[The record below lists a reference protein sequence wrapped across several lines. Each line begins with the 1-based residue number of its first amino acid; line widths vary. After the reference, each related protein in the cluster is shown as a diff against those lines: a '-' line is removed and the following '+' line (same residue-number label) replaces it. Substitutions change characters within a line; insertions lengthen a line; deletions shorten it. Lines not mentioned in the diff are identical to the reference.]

1 MESYIIAIQE
11 FAMNKTLLDYFSDL
25 PDPRVE
31 RTKLHKLED
40 ILAITIYAVICGAD
54 GWNEI
59 ELFGQCKQPWLKTF
73 LELPNGIPSHDTFA
87 RVVSSIKP
95 DAFEERFQKWIQ
107 ALAKNTGEKIIA
119 IDGKTL
125 RRSFDTAN
133 RKAAIHMVSAWACEN
148 KMVFGQI
155 ATDEKSNEITAI
167 PKLLETLVLD
177 GSVVTIDA
185 MGCQKKIA
193 EKIVDGGGDYIF
205 SLKGNHGTL
214 HEEVKLFMD
223 DAIANNGGCDYSCDT
238 DGGHGRVEIRKV
250 WYSENTEWM
259 RDIKD
264 WPGLSSLIAVESQR
278 AQMGKTTVE
287 RRYFISSLSNR
298 DAKSI
303 GQIIR
308 GHWGVE
314 NRLHWSLDVSFGEDN
329 SRIRK
334 DFGAENF
341 SRLRR
346 IALNL
351 LKQEKTLKRGI
362 KAKQHKAS
370 WDEQYMLKV
379 LQI

>member
-1 MESYIIAIQE
+1 
-11 FAMNKTLLDYFSDL
+11 MNKSVLQYFADL
-25 PDPRVE
+25 PDPRVD

-40 ILAITIYAVICGAD
+40 ILAITICAVICGAE

-59 ELFGQCKQPWLKTF
+59 ELFGQCKQPWLQSF

-87 RVVSSIKP
+87 RVVSAIKP
-95 DAFEERFQKWIQ
+95 DHFERRFQKWIQ
-107 ALAKNTGEKIIA
+107 ALAQHTGEKIIA

-125 RRSFDTAN
+125 CRSFDTAN
-133 RKAAIHMVSAWACEN
+133 GKAAIHMVSAWACQN

-155 ATDEKSNEITAI
+155 ATDAKSNEITAI
-167 PKLLETLVLD
+167 PKLLEMLVLE

-185 MGCQKKIA
+185 MGCQKTIA
-193 EKIVDGGGDYIF
+193 ETIINGGGDYLF

-223 DAIANNGGCDYSCDT
+223 DAIAHMGCDDHSSKTYGD
-238 DGGHGRVEIRKV
+238 HGRIETRKV
-250 WYSENTEWM
+250 WYSQEVQWM
-259 RDIKD
+259 ADRKQ
-264 WPGLSSLIAVESQR
+264 WSGLSSLIAVEAQR
-278 AQMGKTTVE
+278 VQGDKTSVE
-287 RRYFISSLSNR
+287 RRYFISSLSGK
-298 DAKSI
+298 DAYEV

-334 DFGAENF
+334 GFGAENF

-351 LKQEKTLKRGI
+351 LKQEKTVKRGI
-362 KAKQHKAS
+362 KAKQHKAG

>member
-1 MESYIIAIQE
+1 
-11 FAMNKTLLDYFSDL
+11 MNKALLDYFYDL

-40 ILAITIYAVICGAD
+40 ILTITICAVICGAE

-59 ELFGQCKQPWLKTF
+59 ELFGESKAQWLGTF

-87 RVVSSIKP
+87 RVISSIRP

-133 RKAAIHMVSAWACEN
+133 GKAAIHMVSAWACEN
-148 KMVFGQI
+148 KMVFGQV
-155 ATDEKSNEITAI
+155 ATDAKSNEITAI
-167 PKLLETLVLD
+167 PKLLEMLVLE

-193 EKIVDGGGDYIF
+193 QTIIGGGGNYIF

-214 HEEVKLFMD
+214 HQEVKLFMD
-223 DAIANNGGCDYSCDT
+223 DAITNSSGYDYSSVTNGD
-238 DGGHGRVEIRKV
+238 HGRIETRQV
-250 WYSENTEWM
+250 WYSQDVQWM
-259 RDIKD
+259 ADKED

-278 AQMGKTTVE
+278 IVGDKTTAE
-287 RRYFISSLSNR
+287 RRYFISSLGGK

-303 GQIIR
+303 GQMIR
-308 GHWGVE
+308 EHWGVE
-314 NRLHWSLDVSFGEDN
+314 NQLHWSLDVSFGEDN
-329 SRIRK
+329 CRIRK

-362 KAKQHKAS
+362 KTKQHKAG

-379 LQI
+379 LGI

>member
-1 MESYIIAIQE
+1 MQ
-11 FAMNKTLLDYFSDL
+11 NTLLDFFADM

-40 ILAITIYAVICGAD
+40 ILAITICAVICGAE

-59 ELFGQCKQPWLKTF
+59 ELFGRSKRKWFKTF

-87 RVVSSIKP
+87 RVISSIKP
-95 DAFEERFQKWIQ
+95 DDFEQRFQKWTQ
-107 ALAKNTGEKIIA
+107 AIAESTGEKVIA

-125 RRSFDTAN
+125 RRSFDNAN
-133 RKAAIHMVSAWACEN
+133 AKAAIHMVSAWACDN
-148 KMVFGQI
+148 KMVFGQV

-193 EKIVDGGGDYIF
+193 EKIIDNNGDYIF

-214 HEEVKLFMD
+214 HDEVKLFLD
-223 DAIANNGGCDYSCDT
+223 DAIANGGDYDYNHT
-238 DGGHGRVEIRKV
+238 IDGGHGRVEIRKI
-250 WYSENTEWM
+250 WYSQDVQWM
-259 RDIKD
+259 PDLND
-264 WPGLSSLIAVESQR
+264 WPGLSSLMAVESQR
-278 AQMGKTTVE
+278 TKAGKVSVE
-287 RRYFISSLSNR
+287 RRYFISSLSEKT
-298 DAKSI
+298 AESV
-303 GQIIR
+303 GQMIR
-308 GHWGVE
+308 QHWGIE
-314 NRLHWSLDVSFGEDN
+314 NKLHWSLDVSFGED
-329 SRIRK
+329 SCRIRK

-351 LKQEKTLKRGI
+351 LKQEKTAKCGI
-362 KAKQHKAS
+362 KAKQHKAG
-370 WDEQYMLKV
+370 WDEKYMLKV
-379 LQI
+379 LKI

>member
-1 MESYIIAIQE
+1 MSKA
-11 FAMNKTLLDYFSDL
+11 LLDYFSDL

-31 RTKLHKLED
+31 RTKLHKLD
-40 ILAITIYAVICGAD
+40 AILAITICAVICGAE
-54 GWNEI
+54 GWSEI
-59 ELFGQCKQPWLKTF
+59 ELFGQSKESWLRTF
-73 LELPNGIPSHDTFA
+73 LELPHGIPSHDTFS
-87 RVVSSIKP
+87 RVIASIKP
-95 DAFEERFQKWIQ
+95 NDFEARFQKWVQ
-107 ALAKNTGEKIIA
+107 ALAQNTGEKIIA

-125 RRSFDTAN
+125 RQSFDTAN
-133 RKAAIHMVSAWACEN
+133 SKAAIHMVSAWACEN

-155 ATDEKSNEITAI
+155 AVEEKSNEITAI
-167 PKLLETLVLD
+167 PKLLEMLVLE

-193 EKIVDGGGDYIF
+193 EKIIDGGGNYLF

-223 DAIANNGGCDYSCDT
+223 DAIANHGHDDYSSQTTGD
-238 DGGHGRVEIRKV
+238 HGRIETRKV
-250 WYSENTEWM
+250 WYSGNVQWMADREEWS
-259 RDIKD
+259 
-264 WPGLSSLIAVESQR
+264 GLSSLIAVESQR
-278 AQMGKTTVE
+278 VVGDKTTVE
-287 RRYFISSLSNR
+287 RRYFISSLSDR
-298 DAKSI
+298 DAESI

-308 GHWGVE
+308 GHWGIE

-329 SRIRK
+329 CRIRK

-362 KAKQHKAS
+362 KTKQHKAG

-379 LQI
+379 LKI